1 MEQRTLEIEITYYR
15 KKYELKQEDICSGIC
30 SVAKLSR
37 LEQGHREIDSLIGES
52 LLGRIGKEITLFE
65 VLLNEEDYDLWKKRK
80 AIQKCVENNEPEIA
94 EKYIREYRK
103 VMPMEDAVHEQ
114 FCMYEEALMMLQR
127 GDTIDILCQTLENSI
142 RLTIP
147 EFKSETEKIRL
158 YNQTEI
164 EMILLLFRYD
174 TSFDEIREKELLRI
188 LTHVKKYFSQRKKE
202 EIGIK
207 IFFEL
212 IEYASYV
219 QNYKKVVDYA
229 EEAINL
235 IRKGKRFRFLSQ
247 LFLIKAKA
255 MKNCYFD
262 KEEWESYRKECIE
275 ACKIAYYL
283 FEFEENKAGQDET
296 ALFCEEELGCQITE
310 QEISYD

>member
-37 LEQGHREIDSLIGES
+37 LEQGYREIDSLIGES

-65 VLLNEEDYDLWKKRK
+65 LLLNEEDYDLWKKRDV
-80 AIQKCVENNEPEIA
+80 IQKCVENGELQNA

-103 VMPMEDAVHEQ
+103 VMPTEDAVHEQ

-127 GDTIDILCQTLENSI
+127 GAAADILCRALEDSI
-142 RLTIP
+142 KLTIP
-147 EFKSETEKIRL
+147 GFKSENEKIRL
-158 YNQTEI
+158 YNQIEI

-174 TSFDEIREKELLRI
+174 TSSNDIMEKELLKI
-188 LTHVKKYFSQRKKE
+188 LTHVNKYFSQRKRE
-202 EIGIK
+202 EIGIQ

-212 IEYASYV
+212 IGHANYAG
-219 QNYKKVVDYA
+219 NYEKVIDYA
-229 EEAINL
+229 EKAINL
-235 IRKGKRFRFLSQ
+235 IREGKRFRFLSQ

-255 MKNCYFD
+255 IRKCYFD
-262 KEEWESYRKECIE
+262 KEEWQSYREVCIE
-275 ACKIAYYL
+275 ACKISYYL
-283 FEFEENKAGQDET
+283 FEFEENKAGQDEA
-296 ALFCEEELGCQITE
+296 ALFCEEELGCHITE
-310 QEISYD
+310 PEISYD